1 MDPLQTPA
9 PGSSTDPSHGAARST
24 VDHAEIAKFE
34 AMAEA
39 WWDPTG
45 KFRPLHRL
53 NPVRV
58 QFIRDR
64 LAQSLGRDP
73 NQAQPL
79 RGLSVLDIGCGGGLL
94 SEPLAR
100 LGATVTGIDAAGR
113 NVAVARLHAEQA
125 GVAVDYQ
132 EITAEALLE
141 GGSRFDIVLA
151 MEVIEHVENVP
162 LFMKSCAGLVAPGGL
177 LFIAT
182 INRTLRALALA
193 IYGAEYVLRW
203 IPRGTHQY
211 EKFLTPE
218 EVRALATRNGLRI
231 VDQTGV
237 VFHPIADEWR
247 LSPDMGINYMV
258 LAEKPEG

>member
-1 MDPLQTPA
+1 
-9 PGSSTDPSHGAARST
+9 
-24 VDHAEIAKFE
+24 
-34 AMAEA
+34 
-39 WWDPTG
+39 
-45 KFRPLHRL
+45 
-53 NPVRV
+53 
-58 QFIRDR
+58 
-64 LAQSLGRDP
+64 
-73 NQAQPL
+73 
-79 RGLSVLDIGCGGGLL
+79 
-94 SEPLAR
+94 
-100 LGATVTGIDAAGR
+100 
-113 NVAVARLHAEQA
+113 
-125 GVAVDYQ
+125 
-132 EITAEALLE
+132 
-141 GGSRFDIVLA
+141 
-151 MEVIEHVENVP
+151 
-162 LFMKSCAGLVAPGGL
+162 MKSCAGLVAPGGL